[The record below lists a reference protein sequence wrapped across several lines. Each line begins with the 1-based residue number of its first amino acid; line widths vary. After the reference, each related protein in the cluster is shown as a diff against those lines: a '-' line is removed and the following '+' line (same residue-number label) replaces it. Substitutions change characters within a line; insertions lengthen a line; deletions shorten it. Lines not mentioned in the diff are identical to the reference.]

1 MPLHNA
7 HRHACSRRSE
17 VERPGVPSE
26 ARVCRLAD
34 VLQRRARAR
43 PRAPGGVA
51 SVRAGAGRGGARR
64 AHARVARAACL
75 HCGRLL
81 GTRSWRPSWQASRCT
96 SSAAGCSAGFRCS
109 ADDRGARCSCSSRS
123 SSLECWAPAALSWR
137 TTSSSWLCGAPLRR
151 RRRSARSSGRCPC
164 SSSPQ
169 FFAVKRLEGHLAL
182 GKLVA
187 AQAQPLGGA
196 ASSSKTASCGSVSRR
211 RRGGTRRWQQTAC
224 GRFWW
229 RRRSCARNIITRR
242 WSGRVSP
249 RCPMRACPAASTR
262 DL

>member
-81 GTRSWRPSWQASRCT
+81 GTRSWPPSWQASRCT

-123 SSLECWAPAALSWR
+123 SPLECWAPAALSWR

-187 AQAQPLGGA
+187 AQAQPLGGQPAPRRRLHAA
-196 ASSSKTASCGSVSRR
+196 ASRGEGGAERDDGSRPHVVGF
-211 RRGGTRRWQQTAC
+211 GGEEGLAQETSLQE
-224 GRFWW
+224 G
-229 RRRSCARNIITRR
+229 
-242 WSGRVSP
+242 GVVV
-249 RCPMRACPAASTR
+249 
-262 DL
+262 